1 MCDASPTH
9 PFFDAHTPESPSETD
24 KIDAL
29 PIIVRREQSLEMT
42 RETWDY
48 MMRVNPHVS
57 HVPVHLCF
65 VCPTDE
71 EKRFINLDL
80 FSLFDFVVLCKN
92 HKNDVCVRSHVVF
105 LCYEKLTFLCKFLSA
120 VGGEWEWVSARQ
132 RKLQKRIKW
141 CSICQVTV
149 RVEIKQFSWFS
160 LPNLSRVW
168 AFHWSV
174 SVDTEKLLNNSITK
188 FLDIFHFVF
197 HKWEIVIIHIC
208 TLTQCF
214 LAD

>member
-1 MCDASPTH
+1 MCDASPIH

-105 LCYEKLTFLCKFLSA
+105 YVMKNWLFCA
-120 VGGEWEWVSARQ
+120 N
-132 RKLQKRIKW
+132 
-141 CSICQVTV
+141 
-149 RVEIKQFSWFS
+149 FS
-160 LPNLSRVW
+160 L
-168 AFHWSV
+168 
-174 SVDTEKLLNNSITK
+174 LLEENESE
-188 FLDIFHFVF
+188 FLHDKENCRRESNDATFVRWLF
-197 HKWEIVIIHIC
+197 EWK
-208 TLTQCF
+208 
-214 LAD
+214 